1 MFSFR
6 RCMISVSLATSISS
20 LLLFAVQGATIN
32 VGQDA
37 EFSKIQDAI
46 NSANPGDII
55 EVKNGTYAE
64 NINVAKP
71 ITLRGVGSP
80 VVDANGLGNAIA
92 LSSDGVT
99 LEGFHA
105 VNSNQAGIKVTSSGN
120 TIKNNQAS
128 GNSIG
133 LDLVNSNHNFLRSN
147 LLNNNLANFEV
158 MFVRY
163 DLSFY
168 NDIDTSNLADGKPIY
183 YIVGASDKVVDTSSK
198 AGVVYCISC
207 RNISVR
213 GLKLTNN
220 AMGIIL
226 VNCNYSILENNWIE
240 QNKGGGIFL
249 QGSENNIVRNN
260 SIIDNDR
267 AGLFLSASC
276 NNIVTSNK
284 ISNDIYGIFLL
295 ASSNNLLKD
304 NIVSSN
310 DEGIKLFQGS
320 VNNRIIG
327 NEISENKIG
336 ISAKNSADNKIYLN
350 NYVNNTRQADPGSNN
365 FWNST
370 ERVTYSYLGKKSK
383 DYIGNFWS
391 DYSGRDEGND
401 GLGDTPYALGSDRDW
416 HPLISRFGIYDLQEM
431 TGDRLGLHES

>member
-1 MFSFR
+1 MTSSSRKCAIFAL
-6 RCMISVSLATSISS
+6 MAVSIFS
-20 LLLFAVQGATIN
+20 LLLFAVQGAIIN

-37 EFSKIQDAI
+37 EFSRIQDAI
-46 NSANPGDII
+46 NSANSGDII

-64 NINVAKP
+64 NIDVTKP

-133 LDLVNSNHNFLRSN
+133 LDLVNSNHNVLRAN

-158 MFVRY
+158 IFMRY
-163 DLSFY
+163 DLSFE

-183 YIVGASDKVVDTSSK
+183 YIVGASDKVVDASSR
-198 AGVVYCISC
+198 AGVVYCIGC

-260 SIIDNDR
+260 SIINNDR
-267 AGLFLSASC
+267 SGLFLSASR
-276 NNIVTSNK
+276 NNTIINNK

-295 ASSNNLLKD
+295 ASSKNHLKD

-310 DEGIKLFQGS
+310 EEGIKLFQGS

-327 NEISENKIG
+327 NEASENKIG
-336 ISAKNSADNKIYLN
+336 ISAKNCVGNKIFLN
-350 NYVNNTRQADPGSNN
+350 NFVNNTRQADPGSNN

-370 ERVTYSYLGKKSK
+370 ERITYRYESK
-383 DYIGNFWS
+383 ISINYMGNFWS

-401 GLGDTPYALGSDRDW
+401 GLGDTPYALGSDKDW
-416 HPLISRFGIYDLQEM
+416 HPLISRFGIYNPQEM
-431 TGDRLGLHES
+431 NGDNIWPT